1 MFAGNLGVSMRR
13 TLACAAVLSVLA
25 AAVAPAVAVAAV
37 CTPTALPGL
46 PGVTLHEVTG
56 TDHAGT
62 YVAQGTGAG
71 GQVGVIWRD
80 GEPSV
85 LPDGFVPY
93 DMNRAGV
100 MSGNVRVESFP
111 SSYQRAALMAADG
124 TITYLGSGYSVAA
137 AGMNERGD
145 SVGWVYPEHPVIHF
159 AAVWPAGST
168 TYEVLDGSWY
178 VPIDVDDQGYAVG
191 KPQDPAQP
199 QRVWR
204 LDGTV
209 VWNYGPYPA
218 GGSSL
223 DLADVDDGTVAAKRT
238 RPDGRFE
245 VVVIDAATAA
255 VTALPGSASGT
266 PLEIENGVV
275 VGRGPSGATMWRS
288 TGATVLPAPAGLTSR
303 EATAVN
309 GDGTEVAG
317 ISTTPSGQAVATVWR
332 CA

>member
-1 MFAGNLGVSMRR
+1 MRR
-13 TLACAAVLSVLA
+13 SLSCAAVLSVLA
-25 AAVAPAVAVAAV
+25 AVVAPATAVAAV
-37 CTPTALPGL
+37 CTPTVLPGL

-56 TDHAGT
+56 TDYAGT
-62 YVAQGTGAG
+62 YVAQGTDAG

-80 GEPSV
+80 GVPSV
-85 LPDGFVPY
+85 LPGDFVPY

-111 SSYQRAALMAADG
+111 SSYQRAALMAPDG
-124 TITYLGSGYSVAA
+124 TITYLSSAYSVAA

-168 TYEVLDGSWY
+168 AYEVLDGSWY
-178 VPIDVDDQGYAVG
+178 IPIDVDDQGFAIG
-191 KPQDPAQP
+191 KPADPAMP
-199 QRVWR
+199 QRLWR

-218 GGSSL
+218 GASSL
-223 DLADVDDGTVAAKRT
+223 DLADIDDGRVAAKRT

-245 VVVIDAATAA
+245 VVVINAATGA
-255 VTALPGSASGT
+255 VTAPPGSSSGT

-275 VGRGPSGATMWRS
+275 VGKGPAGATMWRP
-288 TGATVLPAPAGLTSR
+288 TGATVLPAPAGTATR
-303 EATAVN
+303 EATALN
-309 GDGTEVAG
+309 DDGTEVAG
-317 ISTTPSGQAVATVWR
+317 ISTTTTGEAVATVWR
-332 CA
+332 CS